1 MINDFEVGF
10 KILVL
15 NLLEEDFQFV
25 FYLFY
30 LVEKVELLP
39 FTCLDIL
46 IDELIDKFL
55 ELLRPWVNWHRV
67 NSEWLVFIVFE
78 LNPNVLGQLDR

>member
-1 MINDFEVGF
+1 MINYFEVGF
-10 KILVL
+10 EILVL

-55 ELLRPWVNWHRV
+55 ELLRP
-67 NSEWLVFIVFE
+67 
-78 LNPNVLGQLDR
+78 

>member
-1 MINDFEVGF
+1 MINYFEVGF
-10 KILVL
+10 EILVL

-30 LVEKVELLP
+30 FVEKVELLP

-55 ELLRPWVNWHRV
+55 ELLRP
-67 NSEWLVFIVFE
+67 
-78 LNPNVLGQLDR
+78 